1 MKCLTLSLNGS
12 IFSSIEIGETEQ
24 TNCFTNYYV
33 FQNVSPYLPIQ
44 NAKGEAICLLNN
56 DNVTASWNIIQ
67 LCEPTCLV
75 REGRCDNQQVC
86 ALLYGEAISRCV
98 CAGFT
103 GKYCENIDPRGFYFL
118 FSSFFSFFFFLLLF

>member
-1 MKCLTLSLNGS
+1 VKCLTLSLNGS

-56 DNVTASWNIIQ
+56 DNVTASWNITK
-67 LCEPTCLV
+67 LCEPSCSI
-75 REGRCDNQQVC
+75 RNGGCDNEQTC
-86 ALLYGEAISRCV
+86 ATPVGENIDRCI
-98 CAGFT
+98 CAGYL
-103 GKYCENIDPRGFYFL
+103 GKYCENIDLAG
-118 FSSFFSFFFFLLLF
+118 SSFFPSFFLFCIW

>member
-1 MKCLTLSLNGS
+1 MNGS
-12 IFSSIEIGETEQ
+12 IFESVEINEKSYPDCLQ
-24 TNCFTNYYV
+24 DYCV
-33 FQNVSPYLPIQ
+33 FDSVSPFSPIPFRK
-44 NAKGEAICLLNN
+44 AEAICLLNN